1 MAGMKHTYYYPY
13 YQCSSKEV
21 RISIDVKW
29 TCTNDSIIHTG
40 FNREHNSYLD
50 SWSSYHYNGLT
61 CYDVDLSITAEIDD
75 EKLVYDYPYSSLPT
89 PTVEPSHG
97 PATKVY

>member
-1 MAGMKHTYYYPY
+1 MTVLFIKDLIASTIP
-13 YQCSSKEV
+13 S
-21 RISIDVKW
+21 
-29 TCTNDSIIHTG
+29 
-40 FNREHNSYLD
+40 LD